1 GRVWVRPGG
10 GARRGA
16 PARRPDGDWA
26 DGVTLLVAPGAR
38 DVTVTVPDHDG
49 SPAAAYR
56 VRRDAVDGAVTVEVA
71 GTELPYEVR
80 EL

>member
-1 GRVWVRPGG
+1 VVPL
-10 GARRGA
+10 GADDL
-16 PARRPDGDWA
+16 RPDGDWT

-49 SPAAAYR
+49 SPAAEYR
-56 VRRDAVDGAVTVEVA
+56 VRRDAADGAVTVGVA
-71 GTELPYEVR
+71 GTELPYEIR